1 MRKLCKLIGVVLL
14 WPGYKLCNQHC
25 RAKHASAVYLVK
37 NFVTSVTSA
46 MSAPWS
52 FNPALARWP
61 GWVTS
66 GSEHELWYQ
75 LGDTHTKSLLES

>member
-1 MRKLCKLIGVVLL
+1 
-14 WPGYKLCNQHC
+14 
-25 RAKHASAVYLVK
+25 
-37 NFVTSVTSA
+37 

-52 FNPALARWP
+52 FNLTLARWP

-75 LGDTHTKSLLES
+75 LGDTHTKSLLGEIIRWLGLPT